1 MPLSETADPRGARVE
16 PHAIGAQVPNATG
29 AIALLKKE
37 TLRFV
42 KVAVQTILAPVISS
56 LLFLLIFAYLLE
68 GRLEPHPGMSY
79 TAFLIPGLIM
89 MTLQQNAFAN
99 SSSSLTQSKIT
110 GNLVFLLLSPMKP
123 WEWFAGYIGG
133 AVLRGLACGLGVW
146 VAALFFIP
154 LTVHSVIWTLL
165 FAVFACVAL
174 GTLGFIAG
182 LWAEKWDHVSA
193 FQNFLINPLTFLAGV
208 FYSVNQLPP
217 VWQAISHLN
226 PFFYLIDGFRFG
238 MYGVSDV
245 SPWVSLAISASAVTG
260 LTWLTLALIARG
272 WRLKA

>member
-1 MPLSETADPRGARVE
+1 MPLSKEASLSGSPFE

-79 TAFLIPGLIM
+79 TTFLIPGLIM

-146 VAALFFIP
+146 ISALFFIP
-154 LTVHSVIWTLL
+154 LTVHSVLWTFL
-165 FAVFACVAL
+165 FAVFACVML

-245 SPWVSLAISASAVTG
+245 SPWLSLAISASAVTG

>member
-1 MPLSETADPRGARVE
+1 MPHSEV
-16 PHAIGAQVPNATG
+16 
-29 AIALLKKE
+29 IALAPNSNGAMALLHKE
-37 TLRFV
+37 TMRFV
-42 KVAVQTILAPVISS
+42 KVGVQTILAPVVSS

-68 GRLEPHPGMSY
+68 GKIEPHPGMGY

-99 SSSSLTQSKIT
+99 ASSSLTQSKIT
-110 GNLVFLLLSPMKP
+110 GNLVFLMLSPMRP
-123 WEWFAGYIGG
+123 WEWFVGYIGG
-133 AVLRGLACGLGVW
+133 AVLRGVFCGLGVW
-146 VAALFFIP
+146 VVALFFIP
-154 LTVHSVIWTLL
+154 LAIHSIWWTFTFALL
-165 FAVFACVAL
+165 ACIIL

-208 FYSVNQLPP
+208 FYSVHQLPP

-238 MYGVSDV
+238 MYGVADV
-245 SPWVSLAISASAVTG
+245 SPWLSLSISGTAAT
-260 LTWLTLALIARG
+260 LLTLLTLRLIQKG
-272 WRLKA
+272 WRLRS